1 VRFHWLLPSIIGVL
15 GSLLLSSTAHAA
27 RLQLWRFNQTENR
40 LVFTTD
46 EGIQP
51 RAQYV
56 PNPNRVVI
64 DLPGVRLDRPSI
76 TQTVGGAIREIR
88 LGQYDEQTT
97 RIVIELSAGYSLD
110 PQQVEV
116 RGSTATQ
123 WIVQLPTPQPIAQSP
138 ATGTPANQSAPPA
151 LGAATQLD
159 SVQVTPDG
167 FFIRTTGA
175 APELEMD
182 RSRNRRELRID
193 LENTSISPGFAQRDQ
208 TINRFGVN
216 RLEITQEETSP
227 PIARITLELSD
238 PASDWQAT
246 VSSLGGI
253 VLIPSGIGTS
263 LGDRASSAT
272 DSSSPVAST
281 PTRLTQ
287 AAAVIQ
293 AVDLA
298 ASDTQLL
305 IRSQGAIDYT
315 GRWNRSSGEYEIT
328 ISNAELAEEVRGPEL
343 GNNAPLQRVRLR
355 EEEDQV
361 IVLIQPARNVR
372 IGELNQPA
380 PQLLALDLQRTGQQV
395 PGRPSQP
402 SLSSDLPRV
411 QQGRVVVVIDPGHG
425 GPDPGAVG
433 IGGLREVDVVLPVSL
448 EVATLLQ
455 QQGVEVVLTRS
466 DDRDLDLEPRVQIAE
481 RANADLF
488 VSIHANAISLS
499 RPEVNGIETYYYSD
513 RGLRVAR
520 VLHSNMLQVPGVQDR
535 GIRQARFY
543 VIRNTSMPAVLLELG
558 FVTGA
563 QDVRLLTDPN
573 FRSQMARAIALGI
586 LQYIQQ
592 NF

>member
-1 VRFHWLLPSIIGVL
+1 MRHWLLPGILGVL
-15 GSLLLSSTAHAA
+15 GSLLLSTTANAA
-27 RLQLWRFNQTENR
+27 RLQLWRFNQAENR

-76 TQTVGGAIREIR
+76 TQAVGGAIREIR
-88 LGQYDEQTT
+88 LGQFDEQTT
-97 RIVIELSAGYSLD
+97 RIVIELAAGYTLD

-123 WIVQLPTPQPIAQSP
+123 WIVQLPTPQPIAQTP
-138 ATGTPANQSAPPA
+138 ATGRSPNPSAPPA
-151 LGAATQLD
+151 LGAATQLE

-167 FFIRTTGA
+167 FFIRTTGT
-175 APELEMD
+175 APDLEVD
-182 RSRNRRELRID
+182 RSRNRRELTVD
-193 LENTSISPGFAQRDQ
+193 LTNTAISPNFAQRDQ

-216 RLEITQEETSP
+216 RLEITQEQTSP
-227 PIARITLELSD
+227 PIARISLELSD
-238 PASDWQAT
+238 PAPDWQAT
-246 VSSLGGI
+246 VSPLGGI
-253 VLIPSGIGTS
+253 VLIPSGIGTA
-263 LGDRASSAT
+263 LGDRASTPTSN
-272 DSSSPVAST
+272 SSPAAAT
-281 PTRLTQ
+281 PNRLTQ
-287 AAAVIQ
+287 AVAIIQ

-298 ASDTQLL
+298 AGDTQLL

-315 GRWNRSSGEYEIT
+315 GRWNRSSGEYEIV
-328 ISNAELAEEVRGPEL
+328 ISNAELADEVRGPEL
-343 GNNAPLQRVRLR
+343 ENNAPLQRVRLR
-355 EEEDQV
+355 EEANQV
-361 IVLIQPARNVR
+361 IVLVQPAQGVR

-380 PQLLALDLQRTGQQV
+380 PELLALDLRRAGQQV

-402 SLSSDLPRV
+402 SLSSELPRV

-425 GPDPGAVG
+425 GPDPGAIG
-433 IGGLREVDVVLPVSL
+433 IGGLQEVDIVLPVGL
-448 EVATLLQ
+448 EVAALLQ
-455 QQGVEVVLTRS
+455 QQGVEAVLTRR

-499 RPEVNGIETYYYSD
+499 RPDVNGIETYYYSD
-513 RGLRVAR
+513 RGLQVAR

-563 QDVRLLTDPN
+563 QDARLLSDPN